1 MNIICD
7 AGQGAFRLDTPCTS
21 YVMALADGKWLGHVY
36 YGPRLTAEGLDWA
49 HDYWGI
55 DQRPYT
61 PDQFPR
67 EEAAFFDR
75 FPMEYPMANTGD
87 FQECC
92 LAVRRGAGLSD
103 CMPEFA
109 SCEILPGKP
118 KLDGLPATFGEEAD
132 CNTLKITLSDR
143 PTGVV
148 VELYYTAFTRLDVI
162 TRSVRIINGGGGTLW
177 LDRALS
183 ACLHLPDTTGSML
196 TLSGS
201 WARECGAQVREIGP
215 GTQGIASCRGISSH
229 QGQPFIAA
237 VSPDVNQERGEAY
250 AMHFVYSG
258 NFLARIE
265 QDQFDRRRM
274 VMGIHPE
281 SFSWKLEPGESFQ
294 TPEVVMTYSA
304 GGLGKMTRTFHDLYR
319 GHLLRRPYGKRPVLL
334 NNREATYF
342 DFDEARLLEIA
353 GKAAELGME
362 LFVLDD
368 GWFENRPTDSGGLGD
383 WTVDRQ
389 KLPHGLAGLAERLQ
403 ALGLQFGLWME
414 PEMVSMDSRLYREHP
429 DWAIQTGERRPM
441 LCRDQLVLDLSRPEV
456 EEYVWQRIAG
466 TLHSAPISYLKWD
479 MNRPLTNLGS
489 AEQAHRYVL
498 ALYRLQ
504 QRIVDQ
510 FPDLLLENCCSGGG
524 RFDPGMLYYSPQ
536 IWCSDDTDAVERL
549 SIQQGTAMLYP
560 LSCIGAHVSGCPNHI
575 AGRMTPF
582 HTRGIVAMAGTFGYE
597 LDGDRSSPT
606 GIFKES
612 WYGFCVC
619 KPMTRTQKDSRP
631 SRMV

>member
-132 CNTLKITLSDR
+132 CK
-143 PTGVV
+143 
-148 VELYYTAFTRLDVI
+148 
-162 TRSVRIINGGGGTLW
+162 
-177 LDRALS
+177 
-183 ACLHLPDTTGSML
+183 
-196 TLSGS
+196 
-201 WARECGAQVREIGP
+201 
-215 GTQGIASCRGISSH
+215 
-229 QGQPFIAA
+229 
-237 VSPDVNQERGEAY
+237 
-250 AMHFVYSG
+250 
-258 NFLARIE
+258 
-265 QDQFDRRRM
+265 
-274 VMGIHPE
+274 
-281 SFSWKLEPGESFQ
+281 
-294 TPEVVMTYSA
+294 
-304 GGLGKMTRTFHDLYR
+304 
-319 GHLLRRPYGKRPVLL
+319 PVLL

-524 RFDPGMLYYSPQ
+524 RFDPGILYYSPQ